1 MRLSRLLTGALLI
14 VGQALPVAA
23 LATTISPYA
32 HPTHELVRPSV
43 CDPMLEGYIRR
54 PPCLPPFVDPR
65 VVDGPIIWND
75 CCRTVVGVPP
85 YHQPF
90 PMMTNPQ

>member
-1 MRLSRLLTGALLI
+1 MRLSRFLTGALLI

-65 VVDGPIIWND
+65 VVDGPNHWGN
-75 CCRTVVGVPP
+75 CCRTPIHAPP
-85 YHQPF
+85 YYQRS
-90 PMMTNPQ
+90 PMVTAPQ